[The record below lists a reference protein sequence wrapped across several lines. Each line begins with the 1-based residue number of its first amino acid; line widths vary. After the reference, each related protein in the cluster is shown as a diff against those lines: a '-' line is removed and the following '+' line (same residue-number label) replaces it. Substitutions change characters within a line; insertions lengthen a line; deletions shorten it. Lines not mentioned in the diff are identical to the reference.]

1 MSSEQ
6 STIYLEIGQKKV
18 FAGAIEWPGWCR
30 AGGDEAAAIQALL
43 AYGPRYGRILQAANI
58 SFQAPMDTAALAV
71 VERLAGNA
79 TTDFGAP
86 DAVPA
91 SDIAPFGE
99 NDLQRYEM
107 LLPAY
112 WQAFDTAVQ
121 SAMGKELRKGPR
133 GGGRDLEKIMGHV
146 LGAEASYL
154 RQLAW
159 RHKVNSEASPHDELK
174 RIRPAILEALAA
186 AAGGELPQQ
195 GPRGGK
201 LWPPRYFI
209 RRSVWH
215 LLDHAWEIEDR
226 IVEGGE

>member
-6 STIYLEIGQKKV
+6 NTIYLEIGQKKV

-43 AYGPRYGRILQAANI
+43 EYGPRYGRILQADNI
-58 SFQAPMDTAALAV
+58 SFQVPTDTAAFNI

-86 DAVPA
+86 DAVPT

-112 WQAFDTAVQ
+112 WQGFDTAVQ

-133 GGGRDLEKIMGHV
+133 GGGRDLEKIMEHV

-154 RQLAW
+154 RQLGW
-159 RHKVNSEASPHDELK
+159 KHKVNSEASPPDELK

-186 AAGGELPQQ
+186 AADGELPQQ
-195 GPRGGK
+195 GPRGGTR
-201 LWPPRYFI
+201 WQPRYFI

-226 IVEGGE
+226 IMEGGE

>member
-1 MSSEQ
+1 MRREPI
-6 STIYLEIGQKKV
+6 TIYLEIGQKKV
-18 FAGAIEWPGWCR
+18 FAGAVEWPGWCR
-30 AGGDEAAAIQALL
+30 AGRDEAAAIQALL

-58 SFQAPMDTAALAV
+58 SFQAPTDTAALAI

-91 SDIAPFGE
+91 SDIAPFSE
-99 NDLQRYEM
+99 NDLPRYEM

-112 WQAFDTAVQ
+112 WQGLDTAVQ
-121 SAMGKELRKGPR
+121 LARGKELRKGPR
-133 GGGRDLEKIMGHV
+133 GGGRDLEKIMEHV

-154 RQLAW
+154 RQLGW
-159 RHKVNSEASPHDELK
+159 KHKVNSEASPHDELK
-174 RIRPAILEALAA
+174 RIRPEILEALAA

-195 GPRGGK
+195 GPRGGTR
-201 LWPPRYFI
+201 WPPRYFI